1 MCWNI
6 HYKVTIT
13 GTSSEGK
20 KGREGIEGSEGH
32 ITPSICETAV
42 QLQGIIYYFW
52 WIMLIIKRR
61 IWFLPLQQTL
71 LCILKE
77 AMAFHLPLS
86 CLFPLL
92 LAPLNISAGYIFS
105 LTVFFFLFWLNALRL
120 VAYRSYF
127 ISQVYSIKLQVWPA
141 LAGQS
146 SRSRLLRSPSL
157 TSKIKWMA
165 GIHTSL
171 QLKTPQ
177 NKYVS
182 NVRSRG

>member
-20 KGREGIEGSEGH
+20 KGREGSEGSKGH

-61 IWFLPLQQTL
+61 IWFLPLQQIL

-86 CLFPLL
+86 CPLSLSFAPCSPKYNHQSFWVFFSPLL
-92 LAPLNISAGYIFS
+92 TKCTVPCDSRKLFCFS
-105 LTVFFFLFWLNALRL
+105 GLFN
-120 VAYRSYF
+120 
-127 ISQVYSIKLQVWPA
+127 
-141 LAGQS
+141 
-146 SRSRLLRSPSL
+146 
-157 TSKIKWMA
+157 
-165 GIHTSL
+165 
-171 QLKTPQ
+171 
-177 NKYVS
+177 
-182 NVRSRG
+182 